1 MHNMTRKLRG
11 SLWALGALGIILPLC
26 GAEGNKRLV
35 EATNSQTVPFQ
46 PGGTIHFNHSF
57 GVLAIEG
64 WDKPEVE
71 ITVTKS
77 LDQLAGTKDQ
87 AELAKHLEKVAI
99 AVERRSD
106 TDLEITTT
114 VPHYSRL
121 THPFGS
127 TGGVM
132 VEYQIHAPRN
142 SKLVIQHG
150 TGDVSATDM
159 TADIDATVHNGD
171 IVLMLPESGL
181 YSIDA
186 KSKLGTVWSDFDGDF
201 QRRHLMG
208 TQYAHPGAA
217 PAHRIFLRMGTG
229 GITIKSSPPS
239 AHPPA
244 TASVQ

>member
-1 MHNMTRKLRG
+1 MTRKV
-11 SLWALGALGIILPLC
+11 LGILAAIGMALPLF
-26 GAEGNKRLV
+26 ADSGNKKV
-35 EATNSQTVPFQ
+35 FEVTSTQTVPFQ
-46 PGGTIHFNHSF
+46 PGGTIRLNHSY
-57 GVLAIEG
+57 GYLSIEG
-64 WDKPEVE
+64 WDRPEVE
-71 ITVTKS
+71 ITVIKS
-77 LDQLAGTKDQ
+77 LDNLYDAKEQGEATKRVNTVQ
-87 AELAKHLEKVAI
+87 VTAERK
-99 AVERRSD
+99 SD
-106 TDLEITTT
+106 TDLQINTA
-114 VPHYSRL
+114 VPHYSRW
-121 THPFGS
+121 THPLGS